1 MICIL
6 LVMVNNFCHKY
17 LIINNIIKIDRI
29 IVLWVITISFRIN
42 KVKNNLIKKDIIV
55 NLIIK
60 NRNLKIVDLFRM
72 YFLGRKTRIK
82 VMFNNIINMNN
93 NIKGRL
99 WIDIKV
105 NKI

>member
-1 MICIL
+1 
-6 LVMVNNFCHKY
+6 MVNNFCHKY

-99 WIDIKV
+99 
-105 NKI
+105 